1 VVNVRLGAPAGSCI
15 LRRVGKTLKGINR
28 QTAVA
33 GRWSPGTT
41 PASGLS
47 LPTVDCRLEEGDDA
61 AWAAPDPGFRRVPHA
76 IRRAGGHRAPGR
88 HRGALRRDGRAAG
101 AVGRAAHLSGPDFGD
116 KGSPDPLIDPRA
128 LGAIREAEQRAAA
141 ALLGVEDV
149 VFLRYHDGEIA
160 DDLPTRAAV
169 AAQIRRVRPDLLIA
183 FDPWHDY
190 TFHNDHRQAGLVALA
205 AARVGARRAGPACG
219 ADGTVV
225 APDAPPHSVAE
236 AWLFL
241 TGQPNLVF
249 DIAPTIEEKIAAR
262 LAHASQAAD
271 PAGVARG
278 VRARAEAT
286 GAAHGL
292 ALAEAFHALWLPVD
306 ESLAARLAVGES

>member
-1 VVNVRLGAPAGSCI
+1 MQPGPRLIRDFAAFPVPSAVLVVIAHPDDIEALCGG
-15 LRRVGKTLKGINR
+15 T
-28 QTAVA
+28 VA
-33 GRWSPGTT
+33 LL
-41 PASGLS
+41 A
-47 LPTVDCRLEEGDDA
+47 
-61 AWAAPDPGFRRVPHA
+61 
-76 IRRAGGHRAPGR
+76 RAGARISY
-88 HRGALRRDGRAAG
+88 L
-101 AVGRAAHLSGPDFGD
+101 VLTSGD

-149 VFLRYHDGEIA
+149 VFLRYHDGEVA

-205 AARVGARRAGPACG
+205 AARIGARRPGPACG
-219 ADGTVV
+219 IDGTVV

-241 TGQPNLVF
+241 TGRPNLVF

-286 GAAHGL
+286 GAALGL
-292 ALAEAFHALWLPVD
+292 ALAEAFHALRLPAD
-306 ESLAARLAVGES
+306 ESLAERLDEWA